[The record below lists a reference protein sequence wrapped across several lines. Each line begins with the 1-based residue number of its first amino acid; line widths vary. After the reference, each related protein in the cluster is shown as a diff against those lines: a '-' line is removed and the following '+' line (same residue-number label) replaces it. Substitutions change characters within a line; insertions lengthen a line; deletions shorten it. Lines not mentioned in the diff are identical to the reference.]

1 VIPMGVL
8 KLPSGK
14 SWRIAL
20 ALSLVLLACSGL
32 ASFLSRDTG
41 LPEGSALRAS
51 GVTVSAERLDA
62 RVKVLSA
69 LYGVQK
75 PESGS
80 QLDKFNR
87 DAAKSMAITL
97 LMDKE
102 AKRRGIVI
110 ADRAAETELTKFL
123 EQSLSGDRAA
133 FVNFLADKGISEG
146 DVLTEI
152 KRNLATRRLYDEV
165 VKGTPVATEAEARA
179 TYDQKTSSFV
189 TAEARHLRNIVVRTK
204 EDGAAVLTRLQH
216 GASFSEVALDES
228 LDSATRKK
236 GGDLGTVTA
245 QELEQG
251 FATVA
256 FAAQENTYFGPV
268 ETQYGWNVGHVD
280 SIVPGHQLAFDQ
292 VKEQL
297 IASLS
302 LKKKQ
307 DVWRKW
313 LADVVKSADVEYAPS
328 YLPENPDAVPTEVPE

>member
-1 VIPMGVL
+1 MISLGVL
-8 KLPSGK
+8 KLPGGR
-14 SWRIAL
+14 SWRLAL
-20 ALSLVLLACSGL
+20 ALSLVLSACSGL
-32 ASFLSRDTG
+32 AIFLSRDDG

-69 LYGVQK
+69 LYGVEK

-80 QLDKFNR
+80 RLDKFNR
-87 DAAKSMAITL
+87 DAAKSMAVTL

-102 AKRRGIVI
+102 AKDLGIVI
-110 ADRAAETELTKFL
+110 ADKAAETELAKFL
-123 EQSLSGDRAA
+123 EQSLSGDRSA
-133 FVNFLADKGISEG
+133 FVSFLADKGISEG

-152 KRNLATRRLYDEV
+152 KRNLATRRLYDDV
-165 VKGTPVATEAEARA
+165 VKGTPAATEAEARA
-179 TYDQKTSSFV
+179 TYDQKTNSFV
-189 TAEARHLRNIVVRTK
+189 TAQARHLRNIVIRTE
-204 EDGAAVLTRLQH
+204 EDAVAILKRLQR
-216 GASFSEVALDES
+216 GASFSEIALDES
-228 LDSATRKK
+228 LDNATRKK

-245 QELEQG
+245 QQLEQG

-268 ETQYGWNVGHVD
+268 ETQHGWNVGHVD
-280 SIVPGHQLAFDQ
+280 SIVPGQQLAFDQ

-297 IASLS
+297 MASLS

-313 LADVVKSADVEYAPS
+313 LADVVKSGEVEYAPG